1 MKRNLKRYLS
11 LFLALILVIG
21 LFPAAAL
28 AEDTAILSAE
38 VTITA
43 PAAGAYPDYNPV
55 LPANANYYSDDYSSS
70 TYQNEVR
77 WTDVT
82 TDQDLTVGEDM
93 FLAGHQYQ
101 VTITLTANDGY
112 AFSADTTATVNGQS
126 AETFVRS
133 HYGQVI
139 ITYTFETE
147 EGVEINEVNFPDPV
161 FRSHVAANFDTNGD
175 GWLVNAEI
183 AAITSLAME
192 DYTELTSVQGI
203 GFFTELSYVMIDG
216 SPSLTELDLSQNT
229 KLTGLEIYHNGLTSL
244 ILGEQPALEKIL
256 ADHNALTAVDL
267 SGAPNLLRLDLRN
280 NQLTELDL
288 SANTALEGLFAYQN
302 KLSSLDLR
310 SNTQLKH
317 LSAEGMDSLTSLNLS
332 GLTKLGDLD
341 VSDCNLTSLDVSD
354 CPLSYLECDHN
365 PLETLILGEQEELK
379 DLYCYAVELQE
390 LDISGCPCLADA
402 WLNGTHEEYEWGLE
416 VSGGTLGGYM
426 ELDMTVNVVAST
438 TSDHVPGDINGD
450 GKVNNKDV
458 TRLQRYLKGA
468 AVDVN
473 EAALD
478 VNGDGKV
485 NNKDLT
491 RLQRYVKG
499 ADVEIH

>member
-93 FLAGHQYQ
+93 FRAGHQYR
-101 VTITLTANDGY
+101 VRLYLTANDGY

-267 SGAPNLLRLDLRN
+267 SGAPNLKYLDIAN
-280 NQLTELDL
+280 NPLTEIDLSAMPDLKELYIYGTELAELDL
-288 SANTALEGLFAYQN
+288 S
-302 KLSSLDLR
+302 
-310 SNTQLKH
+310 
-317 LSAEGMDSLTSLNLS
+317 
-332 GLTKLGDLD
+332 
-341 VSDCNLTSLDVSD
+341 
-354 CPLSYLECDHN
+354 
-365 PLETLILGEQEELK
+365 
-379 DLYCYAVELQE
+379 
-390 LDISGCPCLADA
+390 GCPILLDA
-402 WLNGTHEEYEWGLE
+402 YLNGTRTENEDLGY
-416 VSGGTLGGYM
+416 VVYSGGPLGGRLLIDPDQ
-426 ELDMTVNVVAST
+426 EVVTEAT
-438 TSDHVPGDINGD
+438 PDHVPGDINGD

-468 AVDVN
+468 AVEVN

-499 ADVEIH
+499 ADVELH